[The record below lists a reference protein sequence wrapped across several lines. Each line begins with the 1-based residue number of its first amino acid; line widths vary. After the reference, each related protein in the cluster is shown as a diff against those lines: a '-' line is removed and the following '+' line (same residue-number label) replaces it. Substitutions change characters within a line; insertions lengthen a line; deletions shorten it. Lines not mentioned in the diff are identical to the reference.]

1 MSASGE
7 EIPAVIDMQAVQA
20 QMADMLK
27 GYKAEQQ
34 RQMDIYK
41 SQMKAQKE
49 LNRSFIWYLDGTF
62 IIFDF

>member
-49 LNRSFIWYLDGTF
+49 LNRSFI
-62 IIFDF
+62 

>member
-34 RQMDIYK
+34 RQMEIYK
-41 SQMKAQKE
+41 SHMKGQEE
-49 LNRSFIWYLDGTF
+49 LNRFCI
-62 IIFDF
+62 

>member
-1 MSASGE
+1 MSANGE
-7 EIPAVIDMQAVQA
+7 EIPAVIDMQAVQV

-49 LNRSFIWYLDGTF
+49 LNRSFI
-62 IIFDF
+62 